1 MSTEKNAQ
9 HESCQLSLMWGK
21 TRTIGWETASQ
32 KALGNC
38 WEGVEGKV
46 NIILI
51 YDFRGGGYVQSSM
64 HFCRGLLLVTRSR
77 QVMILVLF

>member
-1 MSTEKNAQ
+1 MSTEKNVL

-21 TRTIGWETASQ
+21 MRTVGWGTASQ

-38 WEGVEGKV
+38 SAGVEGKV

-51 YDFRGGGYVQSSM
+51 YDFSGEGSVQSSM
-64 HFCRGLLLVTRSR
+64 HFGRGWLVTRSR
-77 QVMILVLF
+77 QVVILVLF

>member
-21 TRTIGWETASQ
+21 MRTIGWETASQ

-38 WEGVEGKV
+38 SAGVEGDMCSQAC
-46 NIILI
+46 ILAEA
-51 YDFRGGGYVQSSM
+51 
-64 HFCRGLLLVTRSR
+64 CC
-77 QVMILVLF
+77 

>member
-32 KALGNC
+32 KALGNRSA
-38 WEGVEGKV
+38 GVEEKV
-46 NIILI
+46 IIILI
-51 YDFRGGGYVQSSM
+51 YDFSGG
-64 HFCRGLLLVTRSR
+64 
-77 QVMILVLF
+77 